1 MKRINKILSLCIAG
15 VLCMA
20 ALVGCGNKV
29 SDDTY
34 NKEKVTVKVAA
45 LKGPTGMGMV
55 QLMDQN
61 DKGESEEKYNFE
73 ILGSPDQIVGKV
85 VNGDV
90 DIAAVPTN
98 LASVLY
104 AKTKGEVL
112 YLATNT
118 LGVLHILENGN
129 EIQSFEDLKG
139 KKIVATGKGATP
151 EYILNYLLQKNG
163 IDKDVEVEYLQ
174 EHSEL
179 AAKMV
184 AGEVKIGVLP
194 QPLVTTTLMKNKDV
208 RLALDLTKEWE
219 KVEGDKSKLAMGCVI
234 VSKEFAKNNKE
245 VVDNFLEEYKKSIN
259 FVNENREDA
268 AKLIEKYKIV
278 PNAKI
283 AELAIDG
290 SNITFINSE
299 DSKDMINEFFK
310 ILFKFDPK
318 SIGGKLPDEGFYYSK

>member
-1 MKRINKILSLCIAG
+1 MKRINKILSLCVVG
-15 VLCMA
+15 VMC
-20 ALVGCGNKV
+20 VGLLGGCDNKV
-29 SDDTY
+29 SDDAY
-34 NKEKVTVKVAA
+34 NKEKVTVKVAT

-61 DKGESEEKYNFE
+61 DKEKSEEKYNFE

-85 VNGDV
+85 INGDV

-98 LASVLY
+98 LASILY
-104 AKTKGEVL
+104 AKTNGEIL

-129 EIQSFEDLKG
+129 EIQSFENLKG
-139 KKIVATGKGATP
+139 KKIVATGKGASP
-151 EYILNYLLQKNG
+151 EYILNYLLKKNG
-163 IDKDVEVEYLQ
+163 INKDVEIEYLQ

-179 AAKMV
+179 AAKMA
-184 AGEVKIGVLP
+184 AGEVKIALLP
-194 QPLVTTTLMKNKDV
+194 QPFVTTTLMKNKDA

-219 KVEGDKSKLAMGCVI
+219 KVEGDKNKLVMGCVI
-234 VSKEFAKNNKE
+234 VRKEFAENNKDI
-245 VVDNFLEEYKKSIN
+245 VDNFLKEYEESVK
-259 FVNENREDA
+259 FVNENKEDA
-268 AKLIEKYKIV
+268 AKLIEQYEIL

-299 DSKDMINEFFK
+299 DSKDMVNGFFK
-310 ILFKFDPK
+310 ILFNSNPK
-318 SIGGKLPDEGFYYSK
+318 SVGGKLPDEGFYYSK